1 MISIVVPVFNEEGT
15 VKELHRRILEAMEK
29 QKDAFEIIFVN
40 DGSTDNTE
48 KMTRTLKPLKL
59 ISFAKN
65 QGQTSALNAG
75 IREAKG
81 EIVVFLD
88 ADLQNDPEDIPK
100 LLEKISQGCGAVV
113 GRREHR
119 QDPLARLLFSKI
131 ANFIARLLLGVSVHD
146 FGCGLKAYR
155 AEFIKGFELHGQ
167 VQVFLPAIAKA
178 RGAKICE
185 VPVSHNARKAGVSK
199 IKISSMIKGGL
210 GLLKIAFIARFLN
223 SYR

>member
-1 MISIVVPVFNEEGT
+1 MISVVVPVYNEEHT
-15 VKELHRRILEAMEK
+15 ISELHERLVKTLAACC
-29 QKDAFEIIFVN
+29 DSYEIVFVN

-48 KMTRTLKPLKL
+48 KTALTLKPLEL

-65 QGQTSALNAG
+65 QGQTPALNAG
-75 IREAKG
+75 IRKAKG
-81 EIVVFLD
+81 DIIVFLD
-88 ADLQNDPEDIPK
+88 ADLQNNPEDIPK

-119 QDPLARLLFSKI
+119 QDPAARTIFSKV
-131 ANFIARLLLGVSVHD
+131 ANFIARLLLGVKVHD

-155 AEFIKGFELHGQ
+155 AEFIKNFELWGQ

-178 RGAKICE
+178 RGAKVCE
-185 VPVSHNARKAGVSK
+185 VGVAHNDRKAGVSK
-199 IKISSMIKGGL
+199 IKISNMVKGGL

-223 SYR
+223 PYR